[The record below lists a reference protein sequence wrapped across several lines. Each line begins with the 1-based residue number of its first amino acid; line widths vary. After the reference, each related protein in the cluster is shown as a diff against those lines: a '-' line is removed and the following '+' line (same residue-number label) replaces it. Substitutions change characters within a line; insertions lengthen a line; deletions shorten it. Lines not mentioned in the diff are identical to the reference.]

1 MFHRLLVPLDGS
13 RLAES
18 VLPVVRRLGEL
29 VPVTLNLIHVIEKR
43 PPSTIHGDSHLK
55 DVRHAEAYL
64 DSMAGRLRGWGLD
77 AEWHVHT
84 VPQGDVP
91 RCIAEHADE
100 LDGDLIV
107 LCTHGAGGFRR
118 FVFGSNAEQVLSHG
132 STPVMLI
139 QADEEGVAKPF
150 GPDRILVLLDCGPA
164 TEPALVMGAEL
175 AALVGSRLH
184 LLAVVP
190 TLLSM
195 KAEHA
200 ASGRLAPRATRRML
214 DLAAEETVACLQ
226 DEVDRLVERGI
237 MASGRLERGDTAS
250 AVVAVAEAHA
260 ADLVILAVRG
270 LAGLSAFW
278 ADAVTRK
285 VAGAYGGAL
294 LLIPRAKT
302 E

>member
-1 MFHRLLVPLDGS
+1 MFHRLVVPLDGS

-18 VLPVVRRLGEL
+18 VLPVVRRLGAL
-29 VPVTLNLIHVIEKR
+29 IPVTVKLLHVIEKR
-43 PPSTIHGDSHLK
+43 PPSTIHGDAHLR
-55 DVRHAEAYL
+55 DVHEAEGYL
-64 DSMAGRLRGWGLD
+64 GSVAERLRAQGLEAD
-77 AEWHVHT
+77 THVHT
-84 VPQGDVP
+84 VPQGDVAK
-91 RCIAEHADE
+91 CIAEHGGE

-107 LCTHGAGGFRR
+107 LCAHGAGGLRR

-139 QADEEGVAKPF
+139 QADDNGVARSF
-150 GPDRILVLLDCGPA
+150 GPDRILVLSDCTPA
-164 TEPALVMGAEL
+164 TETALEMGAEL
-175 AALVGSRLH
+175 ATLAGSRLH

-190 TLLSM
+190 TPASM

-200 ASGRLAPRATRRML
+200 ASGRFTPQATRRML
-214 DLAAEETVACLQ
+214 DLAAEEAVACLQ

-250 AVVAVAEAHA
+250 AVVAVADAHA

-278 ADAVTRK
+278 ANAVTRK

-294 LLIPRAKT
+294 LLIPRAKP